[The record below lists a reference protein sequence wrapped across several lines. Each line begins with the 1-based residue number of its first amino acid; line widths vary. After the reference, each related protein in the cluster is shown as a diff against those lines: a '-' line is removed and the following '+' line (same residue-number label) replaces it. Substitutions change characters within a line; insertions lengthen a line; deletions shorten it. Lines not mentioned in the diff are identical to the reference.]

1 MIIDKIGD
9 ILHTEADVICHQV
22 NCKGVMGAGLAKQ
35 IRNQLLSEEQ
45 YRTYQE
51 ICREYG
57 RANLGKVIRMKTDT
71 YQVYNLFGEDIPT
84 GSGVD
89 TIYAALYKALVSALY
104 YAETEHLTLAVP
116 GMIGCGLA
124 GGDWRIVRNHILEPI
139 FGTRTKISLYI
150 HWLDEENYMKAQEL
164 MQQPKKDVTA
174 AIDNHKVY
182 DINKITNYKFSEEK
196 KDVTGSTKFTP
207 TESNGTVDVTFM
219 FDGSEL
225 NGKQYLQQR
234 WCVIIHKE
242 RWPL

>member
-104 YAETEHLTLAVP
+104 YAETEHLTLAV
-116 GMIGCGLA
+116 
-124 GGDWRIVRNHILEPI
+124 E
-139 FGTRTKISLYI
+139 
-150 HWLDEENYMKAQEL
+150 
-164 MQQPKKDVTA
+164 
-174 AIDNHKVY
+174 
-182 DINKITNYKFSEEK
+182 
-196 KDVTGSTKFTP
+196 
-207 TESNGTVDVTFM
+207 
-219 FDGSEL
+219 
-225 NGKQYLQQR
+225 
-234 WCVIIHKE
+234 
-242 RWPL
+242 

>member
-57 RANLGKVIRMKTDT
+57 RTNLGKVIRMKTDT

-89 TIYAALYKALVSALY
+89 TIYAALYKALVEALY
-104 YAETEHLTLAVP
+104 YAETEHLTLSVP

-124 GGDWRIVRNHILEPI
+124 GGDWRIVKKHILEPI
-139 FGTRTKISLYI
+139 FGIRTNVSLYI
-150 HWLDEENYMKAQEL
+150 HWLDEENYIKAQEL
-164 MQQPKKDVTA
+164 MQQPSFEDPVKEVC
-174 AIDNHKVY
+174 
-182 DINKITNYKFSEEK
+182 
-196 KDVTGSTKFTP
+196 
-207 TESNGTVDVTFM
+207 SNLFM
-219 FDGSEL
+219 HEIL
-225 NGKQYLQQR
+225 
-234 WCVIIHKE
+234 
-242 RWPL
+242 

>member
-35 IRNQLLSEEQ
+35 IRNQSLSEEQ

-89 TIYAALYKALVSALY
+89 TIYAALYKALCKCLI
-104 YAETEHLTLAVP
+104 L
-116 GMIGCGLA
+116 CG
-124 GGDWRIVRNHILEPI
+124 N
-139 FGTRTKISLYI
+139 GTPY
-150 HWLDEENYMKAQEL
+150 
-164 MQQPKKDVTA
+164 
-174 AIDNHKVY
+174 
-182 DINKITNYKFSEEK
+182 
-196 KDVTGSTKFTP
+196 TGS
-207 TESNGTVDVTFM
+207 SWNDRM
-219 FDGSEL
+219 RS
-225 NGKQYLQQR
+225 R
-234 WCVIIHKE
+234 
-242 RWPL
+242 RR

>member
-124 GGDWRIVRNHILEPI
+124 GGD
-139 FGTRTKISLYI
+139 I
-150 HWLDEENYMKAQEL
+150 HWLDEENYIKAQEL
-164 MQQPKKDVTA
+164 MQQPSFEDPVKEVC
-174 AIDNHKVY
+174 
-182 DINKITNYKFSEEK
+182 
-196 KDVTGSTKFTP
+196 
-207 TESNGTVDVTFM
+207 SNLFM
-219 FDGSEL
+219 HEIL
-225 NGKQYLQQR
+225 
-234 WCVIIHKE
+234 
-242 RWPL
+242 

>member
-139 FGTRTKISLYI
+139 FGTRTKVSLYI
-150 HWLDEENYMKAQEL
+150 HWLDEENYIKAQEL
-164 MQQPKKDVTA
+164 MQQPNFEDPVKEVC
-174 AIDNHKVY
+174 
-182 DINKITNYKFSEEK
+182 
-196 KDVTGSTKFTP
+196 
-207 TESNGTVDVTFM
+207 SNLFM
-219 FDGSEL
+219 HEIL
-225 NGKQYLQQR
+225 
-234 WCVIIHKE
+234 
-242 RWPL
+242 

>member
-1 MIIDKIGD
+1 MIIDKIED

-84 GSGVD
+84 GAGVD

-116 GMIGCGLA
+116 GMIGCGIA

-139 FGTRTKISLYI
+139 FGTRTKVSLYI

-164 MQQPKKDVTA
+164 MQQPNFEDPVKEVC
-174 AIDNHKVY
+174 
-182 DINKITNYKFSEEK
+182 
-196 KDVTGSTKFTP
+196 
-207 TESNGTVDVTFM
+207 SNLFM
-219 FDGSEL
+219 HEIL
-225 NGKQYLQQR
+225 
-234 WCVIIHKE
+234 
-242 RWPL
+242 

>member
-71 YQVYNLFGEDIPT
+71 YQVYYLFGEDIPT

-89 TIYAALYKALVSALY
+89 TINSFILRILIIIK
-104 YAETEHLTLAVP
+104 
-116 GMIGCGLA
+116 
-124 GGDWRIVRNHILEPI
+124 WRNI
-139 FGTRTKISLYI
+139 FY
-150 HWLDEENYMKAQEL
+150 
-164 MQQPKKDVTA
+164 
-174 AIDNHKVY
+174 
-182 DINKITNYKFSEEK
+182 EK
-196 KDVTGSTKFTP
+196 KK
-207 TESNGTVDVTFM
+207 
-219 FDGSEL
+219 
-225 NGKQYLQQR
+225 Y
-234 WCVIIHKE
+234 
-242 RWPL
+242 

>member
-124 GGDWRIVRNHILEPI
+124 GGDWRIVSYL
-139 FGTRTKISLYI
+139 
-150 HWLDEENYMKAQEL
+150 
-164 MQQPKKDVTA
+164 V
-174 AIDNHKVY
+174 IDNMDKLDAKSFKLFVELLEDDTSY
-182 DINKITNYKFSEEK
+182 DNIILGAVNHDDTLEQLKGTGLKIVN
-196 KDVTGSTKFTP
+196 
-207 TESNGTVDVTFM
+207 
-219 FDGSEL
+219 L
-225 NGKQYLQQR
+225 
-234 WCVIIHKE
+234 
-242 RWPL
+242 